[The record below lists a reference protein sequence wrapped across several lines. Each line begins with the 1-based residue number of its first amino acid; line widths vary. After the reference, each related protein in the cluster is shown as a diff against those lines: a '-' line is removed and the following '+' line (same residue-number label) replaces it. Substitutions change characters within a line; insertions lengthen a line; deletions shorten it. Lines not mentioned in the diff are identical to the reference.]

1 MGPPMLEAM
10 TRLPGRLAQISL
22 GLLAALGSG
31 YLAVLAGATFLERE
45 GIGKRADGSSDGP
58 AREKVRFAVVVP
70 AHDEEG
76 VLPTVLE
83 SLEGLRYPAHLY
95 EVFVVADNC
104 QDATAKVAR
113 RYGCTVWE
121 RVDPDRRSKGHALSW
136 AFDRIP
142 RAYDAIVIVDA
153 DSVVDPGLL
162 AAFSRAFHP
171 STVLQ
176 GSYLSPPGT
185 GVLSVA
191 GYVAAALHNDLKPRG
206 RENLG
211 CSAGVLGNG
220 VCIARAVL
228 DEVPWR
234 RFGLAEDVEYHVDL
248 VLAGKRVGFVPGA
261 RVSAASPG
269 TLGGMDSQRSRW
281 ERGRL
286 DALRSSAWPLLMR
299 AARERNLASLEAL
312 VSISALPFSPTV
324 LAAAGCTTLGAL
336 RRSKGGMATG
346 VLSLV
351 AASGATLRA
360 LRLVGAP
367 AGVYTYLAALPLFVI
382 WKGYVTLSSL
392 FGGSRRAWVRT
403 ERARRE
409 DD

>member
-1 MGPPMLEAM
+1 MLEPI
-10 TRLPGRLAQISL
+10 TLGLGRLAQISL
-22 GLLAALGSG
+22 GLLAGLGGG
-31 YLAVLAGATFLERE
+31 YLGILAGATFLGRD
-45 GIGKRADGSSDGP
+45 RPDGSSDRPSG
-58 AREKVRFAVVVP
+58 EVRFAVVVP
-70 AHDEEG
+70 AHDEEE
-76 VLPTVLE
+76 VIPTVLE
-83 SLEGLRYPAHLY
+83 HLEGLQYPRRLY

-104 QDATAKVAR
+104 RDATAEVAR
-113 RYGCTVWE
+113 RYDCTVWE

-136 AFDRIP
+136 AFDRML
-142 RAYDAIVIVDA
+142 RTYDAVVIVDA

-162 AAFSRAFHP
+162 DAFSRAYNP
-171 STVLQ
+171 SMALQ
-176 GSYLSPPGT
+176 GSYLAPPGP

-206 RENLG
+206 REGLG

-220 VCIARAVL
+220 VCIPRAVL

-248 VLAGKRVGFVPGA
+248 VLAGKRVGFVPDA
-261 RVSAASPG
+261 RVSAAAPG

-286 DALRSSAWPLLMR
+286 DALRSSAWPLLRR
-299 AARERNLASLEAL
+299 AVRERDPVSLEAL
-312 VSISALPFSPTV
+312 ASISALPFSPTV
-324 LAAAGCTTLGAL
+324 LAAVGCAALGAL

-346 VLSLV
+346 VLAL
-351 AASGATLRA
+351 AASSVATLRA
-360 LRLVGAP
+360 LRLVRAP
-367 AGVYTYLAALPLFVI
+367 AGVYAYLAALPLFVL

-392 FGGSRRAWVRT
+392 VGGPGRAWVRT

-409 DD
+409 DG